1 MGCCCSCYPHIYVS
15 YQKFLVLNDLGYLY
29 IYKSE
34 YPNVNFTILDTYRIY
49 YDNKFVKV
57 CVNLISNDT
66 VELKLC

>member
-1 MGCCCSCYPHIYVS
+1 MGSCFSCYLRLYVS

-34 YPNVNFTILDTYRIY
+34 YPNIHFSILDTYRVY

-57 CVNLISNDT
+57 WIRSISNDT